1 MLKSIVGDEKVWS
14 MERELLIA
22 HDKASLDDTFD
33 KMLPRYGS
41 KYWIRSERSDFLN
54 ESNIK
59 NIEEAILLS

>member
-1 MLKSIVGDEKVWS
+1 

-33 KMLPRYGS
+33 KMLPRFGS

-54 ESNIK
+54 EANIK
-59 NIEEAILLS
+59 NIEEAIL

>member
-1 MLKSIVGDEKVWS
+1 MWS

-41 KYWIRSERSDFLN
+41 KYWIRSERSEFLN
-54 ESNIK
+54 EANIK
-59 NIEEAILLS
+59 NIEDAIL